1 MTGILLKMALNTINP
16 VSNKILIYY
25 TGVSTRFPY
34 QIRVDFYHD
43 PFNKKEGRNQDSPE
57 SPTFPV

>member
-16 VSNKILIYY
+16 VSNKIFIYY

-34 QIRVDFYHD
+34 QISVDFYHD
-43 PFNKKEGRNQDSPE
+43 PFNKKVGRNLNSIF
-57 SPTFPV
+57 S